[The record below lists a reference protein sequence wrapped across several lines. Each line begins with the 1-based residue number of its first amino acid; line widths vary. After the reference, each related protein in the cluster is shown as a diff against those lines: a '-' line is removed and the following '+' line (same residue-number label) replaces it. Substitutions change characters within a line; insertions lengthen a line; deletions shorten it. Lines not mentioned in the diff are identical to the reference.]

1 MIVVITGASRG
12 IGKSMAFKFAEAGYE
27 LILTAKTN
35 EKLLNTKKE
44 IEAQYSKATIHI
56 ATADLSIKKEVEKF
70 ASFCISVGVPDILI
84 NNAGVY
90 TSDNCID
97 DKESD
102 IELMMD
108 VNFYSAYYLTRH
120 LVPFMIKK
128 STGHIFNICSV
139 AALKAYPGGS
149 SYSISK
155 FALNGF
161 SQNLRLELMNHG
173 IKVTAVFPGAAL
185 TDTWS
190 NYDNSDKRIMEAN
203 DIATMVFSA
212 TQLSVQAVVEEIIIR
227 PQLGDL

>member
-1 MIVVITGASRG
+1 MI
-12 IGKSMAFKFAEAGYE
+12 
-27 LILTAKTN
+27 
-35 EKLLNTKKE
+35 
-44 IEAQYSKATIHI
+44 
-56 ATADLSIKKEVEKF
+56 
-70 ASFCISVGVPDILI
+70 
-84 NNAGVY
+84 
-90 TSDNCID
+90 
-97 DKESD
+97 
-102 IELMMD
+102 D

-128 STGHIFNICSV
+128 STCHIFNICSV

-212 TQLSVQAVVEEIIIR
+212 TQLSVQAVVEEITIR

>member
-44 IEAQYSKATIHI
+44 IEAQYSKAIIHTT
-56 ATADLSIKKEVEKF
+56 TADLSIKKEVEKF
-70 ASFCISVGVPDILI
+70 ASFCISVGVPDVLI

-90 TSDNCID
+90 TSDNIID
-97 DKESD
+97 NNSNIES
-102 IELMMD
+102 MMD
-108 VNFYSAYYLTRH
+108 VNFYSAYYLTRN
-120 LVPFMIKK
+120 LLPFMIKK

-190 NYDNSDKRIMEAN
+190 DFDNSDKRIMEAN
-203 DIATMVFSA
+203 DIAAMVFSA
-212 TQLSVQAVVEEIIIR
+212 TQLSTQAVVEEITIR